1 MIVSCFFFDLFSNI
15 AFQILP
21 SFSLF
26 TATVSLSEHR
36 SLSFSCSPKYGL
48 SIIKVL
54 SLQIYVQ
61 APLILSLFVLYSVLQ
76 NKVIDF
82 YPIKNI
88 CHPR

>member
-1 MIVSCFFFDLFSNI
+1 MVW
-15 AFQILP
+15 
-21 SFSLF
+21 
-26 TATVSLSEHR
+26 VEYHV
-36 SLSFSCSPKYGL
+36 L

-61 APLILSLFVLYSVLQ
+61 APLILSLFVLYSMLQ

-82 YPIKNI
+82 YSIKNI